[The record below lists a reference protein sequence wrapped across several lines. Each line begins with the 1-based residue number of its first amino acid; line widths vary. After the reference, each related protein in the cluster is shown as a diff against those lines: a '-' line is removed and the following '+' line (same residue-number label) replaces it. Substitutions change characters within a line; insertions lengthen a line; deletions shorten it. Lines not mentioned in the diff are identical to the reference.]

1 MKRTI
6 CVLLSLLLCFALLPV
21 PEARAAAEGW
31 DGTVDISWYD
41 PEGSEFYIS
50 TPAQLAGLAALVNGM
65 ADPACP
71 NFIGDAGVLE
81 SIPVH
86 DFLLVGAG
94 GGNVSDTVY
103 ASGIDFAYKTVYLT
117 ADMDMGGVYDAAT
130 GTWSGPNW
138 TPIGGKFPMLPDE
151 VAGDCLTLDTRFN
164 GVLDG
169 QGHSITNLYCDRY
182 AAKGFPYSMAIG
194 VVGYLGGVGGVDN
207 YSGNVR
213 QFENG
218 WQPGVRN
225 LVLASGSI
233 RGRRMV
239 GGIVGRVDETSD
251 GVFIEHCANF
261 AAVRSTDAKGVG
273 GIVGSGWGKGVI
285 RGCYNAGAISTTYSS
300 PAGGIIGTEG
310 GMDIYCCYNVGQIDT
325 NGQSRGRAIGSHDTG
340 VYTVANCVYLDGSG
354 DDPANPGFYV
364 GASKRVSV
372 SVTGMTAEEL
382 KSDAALVIL
391 NTDGAV
397 FAADA
402 NGVNGGYPVLWFQNG
417 TGSGTCAL
425 RVEQPVKGGTVTVE
439 QGETVRYGE
448 SVKLSYSSEPG
459 YELDYFTVNGAPI
472 SADVF
477 TATGDAV
484 VSAVFKLLRFVTL
497 TLPESRDFYVAAACD
512 GAQKRTGDTLREG
525 DRLTLLLHGYD
536 DASPEDMDREYI
548 DAYELALTGAQKNAD
563 GTWTVTGTEDVTAQ
577 VSRRTQP
584 KQWITLA
591 DVGWYTRNPQNTE
604 YTLSTPEE
612 MAGLA
617 YLVNRRGQTFA
628 GVTIKLGADISLENT
643 DGTAGRRWWTPIGSS
658 AAKSFRGVFDGQG
671 FAVYNME
678 IDETS
683 SYAALFGCCTD
694 AEIKNLSVYG
704 SVRSSASAAYA
715 AGIAAYVSGGR
726 ITNCLSLAEISAGGT
741 HAAGI
746 AAMLRDGAVVED
758 CFNYGDVTAA
768 SGLGGIVGV
777 SDGGEDKITRCAN
790 FGAITSTGNNTY
802 GTGGITGRLAGTV
815 SACANYGTV
824 AGTDRYTGGL
834 VGYATTKNHSTILD
848 CVSSA
853 DVASDNAMAT
863 AALGGIVGYAQ
874 FLSMGNVDFRGKLLP
889 GEDFM
894 SEHVGPETGRVGT
907 AEIKT
912 LQNDAVLPAFEAT
925 SGRFFPDGKKDNYT
939 VRFIA
944 DGEIVAERSYT
955 PGASLVE
962 APELPQKDGYTAY
975 WDRYVLGERDLT
987 VHAIYR
993 PKLVSG
999 GDVILESGT
1008 YFVAWFSSGT
1018 IMLSDG
1024 VNATLCGVY
1033 GGEDGFDAL
1042 TISVG
1047 NGALLTLED
1056 MALSGE
1062 EAMLDFAGNNTL
1074 TLRGV
1079 SRFESRA
1086 EAEGSPAVH
1095 AHGDLTVDGDGALYV
1110 LAGLRNPAFLMEA
1123 GHTLTLRGGLLSVT
1137 KDTLLGTEGGAV
1149 QAIGSNVVVC
1159 GGKLRGHTD
1168 NDNVAVLAADK
1179 LTLTSGEVLAQAEA
1193 SPVALM
1199 AEVTASG
1206 GTIAVQGHTGNYT
1219 TEDTAYTGA
1228 DACASYSGS
1237 VAFSDFLPFTDV
1249 FAADSYYD
1257 AVRWCY
1263 ENGVF
1268 QGVGTDTFAP
1278 EASMT
1283 RAMFVTVLYRM
1294 AGKPVTRGVTPFAD
1308 LTQEWY
1314 RDAVAWAV
1322 SVGITLGTSDTEF
1335 SPDMAVTREQAAVFL
1350 FRFAQLQNTLNALP
1364 DVGYTGS
1371 IGTLHDWAE
1380 AEARWALDAGL
1391 FTGEK
1396 SPMAAP
1402 GTPAP
1407 RALLAT
1413 VLCNYAHSVQ

>member
-1 MKRTI
+1 
-6 CVLLSLLLCFALLPV
+6 
-21 PEARAAAEGW
+21 
-31 DGTVDISWYD
+31 
-41 PEGSEFYIS
+41 
-50 TPAQLAGLAALVNGM
+50 
-65 ADPACP
+65 
-71 NFIGDAGVLE
+71 
-81 SIPVH
+81 
-86 DFLLVGAG
+86 
-94 GGNVSDTVY
+94 
-103 ASGIDFAYKTVYLT
+103 
-117 ADMDMGGVYDAAT
+117 
-130 GTWSGPNW
+130 
-138 TPIGGKFPMLPDE
+138 
-151 VAGDCLTLDTRFN
+151 
-164 GVLDG
+164 
-169 QGHSITNLYCDRY
+169 
-182 AAKGFPYSMAIG
+182 
-194 VVGYLGGVGGVDN
+194 
-207 YSGNVR
+207 
-213 QFENG
+213 
-218 WQPGVRN
+218 
-225 LVLASGSI
+225 
-233 RGRRMV
+233 
-239 GGIVGRVDETSD
+239 
-251 GVFIEHCANF
+251 
-261 AAVRSTDAKGVG
+261 
-273 GIVGSGWGKGVI
+273 
-285 RGCYNAGAISTTYSS
+285 
-300 PAGGIIGTEG
+300 
-310 GMDIYCCYNVGQIDT
+310 
-325 NGQSRGRAIGSHDTG
+325 
-340 VYTVANCVYLDGSG
+340 
-354 DDPANPGFYV
+354 
-364 GASKRVSV
+364 
-372 SVTGMTAEEL
+372 
-382 KSDAALVIL
+382 
-391 NTDGAV
+391 
-397 FAADA
+397 
-402 NGVNGGYPVLWFQNG
+402 
-417 TGSGTCAL
+417 
-425 RVEQPVKGGTVTVE
+425 
-439 QGETVRYGE
+439 
-448 SVKLSYSSEPG
+448 
-459 YELDYFTVNGAPI
+459 
-472 SADVF
+472 
-477 TATGDAV
+477 
-484 VSAVFKLLRFVTL
+484 
-497 TLPESRDFYVAAACD
+497 
-512 GAQKRTGDTLREG
+512 
-525 DRLTLLLHGYD
+525 
-536 DASPEDMDREYI
+536 
-548 DAYELALTGAQKNAD
+548 
-563 GTWTVTGTEDVTAQ
+563 
-577 VSRRTQP
+577 
-584 KQWITLA
+584 
-591 DVGWYTRNPQNTE
+591 
-604 YTLSTPEE
+604 
-612 MAGLA
+612 
-617 YLVNRRGQTFA
+617 
-628 GVTIKLGADISLENT
+628 
-643 DGTAGRRWWTPIGSS
+643 
-658 AAKSFRGVFDGQG
+658 
-671 FAVYNME
+671 
-678 IDETS
+678 
-683 SYAALFGCCTD
+683 
-694 AEIKNLSVYG
+694 
-704 SVRSSASAAYA
+704 
-715 AGIAAYVSGGR
+715 
-726 ITNCLSLAEISAGGT
+726 
-741 HAAGI
+741 
-746 AAMLRDGAVVED
+746 MLRDGAVVED

-889 GEDFM
+889 GEDFT

-912 LQNDAVLPAFEAT
+912 LQSDAVLPAFEAT

-944 DGEIVAERSYT
+944 DGEIVAERDYT

-1228 DACASYSGS
+1228 DACGGYSGI
-1237 VAFSDFLPFTDV
+1237 AFSPLLPFTDV
-1249 FAADSYYD
+1249 FAADDYYD
-1257 AVRWCY
+1257 AVETCY
-1263 ENGVF
+1263 TEGIFKGVAEDRF
-1268 QGVGTDTFAP
+1268 GPA
-1278 EASMT
+1278 ESMN

-1294 AGKPVTRGVTPFAD
+1294 AGQPAVRGVSPFTD
-1308 LTQEWY
+1308 LVQDWY
-1314 RDAVAWAV
+1314 RDAVSWAV
-1322 SVGITLGTSDTEF
+1322 AQGITKGTSDTEF
-1335 SPDMAVTREQAAVFL
+1335 SPTDPVTREQAAVFL
-1350 FRFAQLQNTLNALP
+1350 YRFAAARGELARKTA
-1364 DVGYTGS
+1364 DYGGS
-1371 IGTLHDWAE
+1371 VGTLSTWAE
-1380 AEARWALDAGL
+1380 AETLWALESGL
-1391 FTGEK
+1391 FSGARHAMT
-1396 SPMAAP
+1396 AP
-1402 GTPAP
+1402 QDFAP
-1407 RALLAT
+1407 RALLAV
-1413 VLCNYAHSVQ
+1413 VLNNYLVQ

>member
-6 CVLLSLLLCFALLPV
+6 CVLLSLLLCLALLPT
-21 PEARAAAEGW
+21 PEVRAANEVW

-41 PEGSEFYIS
+41 PAASEYEIS

-65 ADPACP
+65 ADPTCP
-71 NFIGDAGVLE
+71 DFIGDAGVLE

-117 ADMDMGGVYDAAT
+117 ADMDMGGVFDAAT

-213 QFENG
+213 EFENG

-225 LVLASGSI
+225 LVIASGSI

-251 GVFIEHCANF
+251 GVFIENCANF

-310 GMDIYCCYNVGQIDT
+310 GMDIYCCYNVAPIDT

-340 VYTVANCVYLDGSG
+340 AYTVANCVYLDGSG

-417 TGSGTCAL
+417 GNSGECAL
-425 RVEQPVKGGTVTVE
+425 TLEQPAEGGTVTIE

-448 SVKLSYSSEPG
+448 SVKLSYTAAPG

-512 GAQKRTGDTLREG
+512 GLQKRTGDQLREG

-536 DASPEDMDREYI
+536 DASPEDMDLEYI
-548 DAYELALTGAQKNAD
+548 DAYELTLSGAQKNAD
-563 GTWTVTGTEDVTAQ
+563 GTWTVAGTEDVTAQ

-591 DVGWYTRNPQNTE
+591 DTGWYTRDPQNTE
-604 YTLSTPEE
+604 YTLSTPEAL
-612 MAGLA
+612 AGLA
-617 YLVNRRGQTFA
+617 YLVNRRGLTFA

-643 DGTAGRRWWTPIGSS
+643 DGTVGRRWWTPIGSS
-658 AAKSFRGVFDGQG
+658 VAKSFQGVFDGQDQ
-671 FAVYNME
+671 AIYNME

-683 SYAALFGCCTD
+683 SYAALFGCCTN
-694 AEIKNLSVYG
+694 AEICNLSVYG
-704 SVRSSASAAYA
+704 SVKSSASSAYA
-715 AGIAAYVSGGR
+715 AGVAAYVSGGS
-726 ITNCLSLAEISAGGT
+726 IINCSSYAEVSASGT

-746 AAMLRDGAVVED
+746 AAMLRDGAKMED
-758 CFNYGDVTAA
+758 CCNYGAVSAA
-768 SGLGGIVGV
+768 SGLGGLVGV
-777 SDGGEDKITRCAN
+777 SDGGEDVITRCAN

-802 GTGGITGRLAGTV
+802 GTGGVAGRLAGTV
-815 SACANYGTV
+815 SESANFGAV

-863 AALGGIVGYAQ
+863 AALGGVVGYAQ

-889 GEDFM
+889 GVDFT

-912 LQNDAVLPAFEAT
+912 LQSDAELPAFEEVPART
-925 SGRFFPDGKKDNYT
+925 FPDGKKDSYT
-939 VRFIA
+939 ARFVA
-944 DGEIVAERSYT
+944 DGETVAERSYT
-955 PGASLVE
+955 PGMAAVE
-962 APELPQKDGYTAY
+962 APPVPQRDGYTAY
-975 WDRYVLGERDLT
+975 WDTYALGERDLT
-987 VHAIYR
+987 VRAIYR
-993 PKLVSG
+993 PRLVSG
-999 GDVILESGT
+999 GDVIRENGT

-1018 IMLSDG
+1018 ITVSDG
-1024 VNATLCGVY
+1024 ADVTLRGVY
-1033 GGEDGFDAL
+1033 GGEYGFDAL

-1047 NGALLTLED
+1047 NGASLTLED
-1056 MALSGE
+1056 MNLSGE
-1062 EAMLDFAGNNTL
+1062 QTMLEFDGNNTL
-1074 TLRGV
+1074 TLSGV
-1079 SRFESRA
+1079 SHFVSRA
-1086 EAEGSPAVH
+1086 EADGNSTVH
-1095 AHGDLTVDGDGALYV
+1095 AKGDLTVDGDGALYV
-1110 LAGLRNPAFLMEA
+1110 LAGLRNPALEMDA

-1137 KDTLLGTEGGAV
+1137 KDTLLGVEGGAV
-1149 QAIGSNVVVC
+1149 QAIGSNVTVC

-1168 NDNVAVLAADK
+1168 NDNVAVLAADT

-1199 AEVTASG
+1199 ADVTATG

-1219 TEDTAYTGA
+1219 EEDAAYSGA
-1228 DACASYSGS
+1228 DACSSYSGIEF
-1237 VAFSDFLPFTDV
+1237 AELLPFTDV
-1249 FAADSYYD
+1249 FAADDFYD
-1257 AVRWCY
+1257 AVAKCY
-1263 ENGVF
+1263 ADGIFKGVADDRF
-1268 QGVGTDTFAP
+1268 GPVEP
-1278 EASMT
+1278 MN

-1294 AGKPVTRGVTPFAD
+1294 AGQPAVRGVSPFTD
-1308 LTQEWY
+1308 LAQDWY
-1314 RDAVAWAV
+1314 RDAVSWAV
-1322 SVGITLGTSDTEF
+1322 AQGITKGTSDTEF
-1335 SPDMAVTREQAAVFL
+1335 SPTLPVTREQAAVFL
-1350 FRFAQLQNTLNALP
+1350 YRFAAARGELARETT
-1364 DVGYTGS
+1364 DYGGS
-1371 IGTLHDWAE
+1371 VGTLSTWAE
-1380 AEARWALDAGL
+1380 AETLWALESGL
-1391 FTGEK
+1391 FSGARHAMT
-1396 SPMAAP
+1396 AP
-1402 GTPAP
+1402 QDFAP
-1407 RALLAT
+1407 RALLAV
-1413 VLCNYAHSVQ
+1413 VLSNYLVQ